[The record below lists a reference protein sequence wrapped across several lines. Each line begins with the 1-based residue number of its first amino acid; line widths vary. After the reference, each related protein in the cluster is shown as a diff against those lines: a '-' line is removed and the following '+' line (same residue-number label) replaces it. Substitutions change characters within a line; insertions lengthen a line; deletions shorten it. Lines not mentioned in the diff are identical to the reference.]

1 MATFER
7 ACQRKGKQTLGSCGE
22 NALEERRRLSD
33 RAASE
38 TFATSVRRALRSSRG
53 RQFLQAGPATIQG
66 IVLENGGGGLPA
78 CLPPRSSWMH
88 FHVITGSPRAP
99 AHTRAQLRSGTR
111 TSLLHLSLIPPVPS
125 RVLPFPFALPFNF
138 RPCSFLSSFSLFLP
152 TYEFCTPFYFG
163 RAWSRF
169 SSLFRSYL

>member
-66 IVLENGGGGLPA
+66 IVLDEARLPGERRRRPARLPA
-78 CLPPRSSWMH
+78 ASLLVDALSRHYRFSTSARAHEGTVTVRNKDVSPSSLPHP
-88 FHVITGSPRAP
+88 
-99 AHTRAQLRSGTR
+99 LRPFPCPSVPVC
-111 TSLLHLSLIPPVPS
+111 TSL
-125 RVLPFPFALPFNF
+125 
-138 RPCSFLSSFSLFLP
+138 
-152 TYEFCTPFYFG
+152 
-163 RAWSRF
+163 
-169 SSLFRSYL
+169 

>member
-66 IVLENGGGGLPA
+66 IVLDEARLPGERRRRPARLPA
-78 CLPPRSSWMH
+78 ASLLVDALSRYYRFSTSVRAHEGTVTVRNKDVSPSSLPHPPPRPFPCPS
-88 FHVITGSPRAP
+88 VPVC
-99 AHTRAQLRSGTR
+99 
-111 TSLLHLSLIPPVPS
+111 TSL
-125 RVLPFPFALPFNF
+125 
-138 RPCSFLSSFSLFLP
+138 
-152 TYEFCTPFYFG
+152 
-163 RAWSRF
+163 
-169 SSLFRSYL
+169 